1 MLGGWVFIKSEKGN
15 KGGINVVW
23 CWGCFG
29 AILFMEHWQKL
40 CLVLDRW
47 VIPSRKETDPQSEE
61 KLNNVSK
68 PKSGLIDYHQVVL
81 RKKRKSDTFIELV
94 IPAS

>member
-40 CLVLDRW
+40 YGSMAG
-47 VIPSRKETDPQSEE
+47 IPRR
-61 KLNNVSK
+61 
-68 PKSGLIDYHQVVL
+68 I
-81 RKKRKSDTFIELV
+81 
-94 IPAS
+94 